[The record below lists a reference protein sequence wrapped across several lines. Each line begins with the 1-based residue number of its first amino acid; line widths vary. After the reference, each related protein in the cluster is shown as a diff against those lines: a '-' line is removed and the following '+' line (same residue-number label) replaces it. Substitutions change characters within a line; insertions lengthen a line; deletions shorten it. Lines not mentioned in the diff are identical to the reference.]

1 MNLDADTFP
10 TPPRGGVVPQP
21 NADALVFSPEQ
32 DRLMTPGEAAE
43 YCKVHRSRID
53 AAIEMKQLRFVNMGA
68 RTRRIWLSD
77 LKKWLASKTVKAS
90 TRASWLD

>member
-1 MNLDADTFP
+1 MNAHELAVGRFSTAPSIPFAA
-10 TPPRGGVVPQP
+10 PPEPK
-21 NADALVFSPEQ
+21 PEP
-32 DRLMTPGEAAE
+32 DRLMTPKECAA
-43 YCKVHRSRID
+43 YCQVHRSRID
-53 AAIEMKQLRFVNMGA
+53 AALEMKQLRFVNMGA